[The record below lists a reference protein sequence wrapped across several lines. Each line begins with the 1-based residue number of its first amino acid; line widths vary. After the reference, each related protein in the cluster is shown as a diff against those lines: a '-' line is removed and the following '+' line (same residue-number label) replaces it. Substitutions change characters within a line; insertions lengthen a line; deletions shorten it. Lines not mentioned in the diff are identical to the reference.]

1 VRAAVVVFPGT
12 NCDRETFEALKA
24 SGLETDY
31 LWHNWTSIDVYD
43 LVVLPGGF
51 SYGDYLRPGAIAR
64 FSPVMNSV
72 EKYVESGRGILLG
85 ICNGFQILTE
95 AGLLPGAFLRNECGH
110 FICKMVDLEVKAHEV
125 FANVKRLKLYIA
137 HSDGNYVVDEKTVE
151 LLEDEKRI
159 LFKYAENPNG
169 SSHSIAGV
177 ANENFCVF
185 GMMPHPERST
195 MPYHES
201 NDGLKVF
208 SAMRRWINAHTSRK
222 A

>member
-1 VRAAVVVFPGT
+1 MRAAVVVFPGT